1 MRERRGLVSWTTE
14 IALGGLGSLWSD
26 LGVPSVIRTLK
37 PMRARLLNDHCCLHW
52 SKIPP
57 PPWLSILKKAEMI
70 FPTFDDCFQCGIMGS
85 SSWLDPLH
93 FTCQAFLQT
102 WEVVFFFFFPPL
114 LGGSVYF
121 VFALKWRN
129 MLWWVKVDR
138 LSGVL
143 VAVDAESG
151 RYFLSGHLSLG
162 YRLGFPDSW

>member
-14 IALGGLGSLWSD
+14 IALGGLGSSWSD
-26 LGVPSVIRTLK
+26 LGVPSVIRILK

-52 SKIPP
+52 SKILP

-102 WEVVFFFFFPPL
+102 WEVVFFLFFFFFPPFRWKCL
-114 LGGSVYF
+114 F
-121 VFALKWRN
+121 CFCFEMEKHALVGKGWSA
-129 MLWWVKVDR
+129 LWCV
-138 LSGVL
+138 SGCWC
-143 VAVDAESG
+143 
-151 RYFLSGHLSLG
+151 RI
-162 YRLGFPDSW
+162 R